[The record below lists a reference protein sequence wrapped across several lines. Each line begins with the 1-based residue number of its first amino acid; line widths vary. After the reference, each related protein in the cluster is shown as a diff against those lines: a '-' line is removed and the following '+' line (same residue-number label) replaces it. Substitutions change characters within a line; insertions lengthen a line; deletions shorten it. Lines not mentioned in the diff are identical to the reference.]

1 MNPVPTEWILLT
13 RNCQVT
19 FGMREPLV
27 KSTGVVRKID
37 ELGRIVLPSELRRVF
52 GIHEGDELEIS
63 VDGEHIILNK
73 RLDVCLFCSSDQGLV
88 SYKDRRVCSDCAA
101 ELGRATPREVR
112 LDESVTAAS

>member
-1 MNPVPTEWILLT
+1 MGL
-13 RNCQVT
+13 
-19 FGMREPLV
+19 RELLV

-73 RLDVCLFCSSDQGLV
+73 RHDVCLFCSSDEGLV
-88 SYKDRRVCSDCAA
+88 QFKDRKVCAQCAA
-101 ELGRATPREVR
+101 ELGGATPREVR
-112 LDESVTAAS
+112 LDESVTATG